1 MTQNLQEEYYDDQ
14 SDYWSESPHLKHRR
28 LNELLIGVVTGE
40 IASTTDRGLSGSV
53 LEIGGGDGTITE
65 KLLAQGFP
73 VTSTDMSAAS
83 VARMAE
89 RFHHNDRFHAVHDET
104 GSMDAVGDKRFSA
117 IVFAS
122 VLHHI
127 PDYLSA
133 IESAATSHLEPGGT
147 IVSVQDPLWYSRVGG
162 YTRTLDKVAYLSWR
176 IARGDTMRGI
186 KTRLRRATSG
196 LSETEVGDA
205 VEYHVV
211 RDGVDE
217 LAITESLH
225 QMFETVNLVR
235 YWSSQGSVQQW
246 VGEKLGLANTFCFSA
261 SDYRPEITAK

>member
-1 MTQNLQEEYYDDQ
+1 MSQSLQEEYYDEQ
-14 SDYWSESPHLKHRR
+14 TDYWSESPHLKHRR
-28 LNELLIGVVTGE
+28 LNELLIGVLTDE
-40 IASTTDRGLSGSV
+40 IAATTDRGLDGSV

-65 KLLAQGFP
+65 RLLAQGYP

-89 RFHHNDRFHAVHDET
+89 RFRHNDRFQAIHDET
-104 GSMDAVGDKRFSA
+104 GSMEAVGGQQFSV
-117 IVFAS
+117 ILFAS

-133 IESAATSHLEPGGT
+133 IQSAISSHLEPGGT
-147 IVSVQDPLWYSRVGG
+147 LVSVQDPLWYPRIPGSARKF
-162 YTRTLDKVAYLSWR
+162 DKAAYLSWR
-176 IARGDTMRGI
+176 VTRGDTMRGI
-186 KTRLRRATSG
+186 KTRLRRAKSG

-217 LAITESLH
+217 LAILESLDP
-225 QMFETVNLVR
+225 MFETVKVVS
-235 YWSSQGSVQQW
+235 YWSSQGTPQQW
-246 VGEKLGLANTFCFSA
+246 LGEKLGLANTFCLTA
-261 SDYRPEITAK
+261 SDYRPDSP